1 MIVFEEKMREL
12 VGLIPSLTDV
22 NGNVFP
28 VRFDWGTQDVLNKFL
43 LLPESV
49 SKYPLI
55 WLVTGVTTRSETRN
69 TLTRQT
75 RLVIA
80 TRSSRKD
87 QFNEFQY
94 STDYVNTL
102 NPVYKNLRTLLL
114 SSGISKIVNNTII
127 EDLRPN
133 YSFNDN
139 GKGLIDV
146 WNAIVIDLEIELLT
160 DRCISTIKF

>member
-12 VGLIPSLTDV
+12 VGLIPELTDV

-87 QFNEFQY
+87 QFNKFQY